1 MIRLSHVLHG
11 VNCHPGDGS
20 PLRCVP
26 QDVHRIRRYIGYGC
40 LVTCVALIVMKTYL
54 HVDGSCNDVGTASKM
69 S

>member
-1 MIRLSHVLHG
+1 MSCMVSIAILETALH
-11 VNCHPGDGS
+11 C
-20 PLRCVP
+20 
-26 QDVHRIRRYIGYGC
+26 DVFPKMYIGYGC